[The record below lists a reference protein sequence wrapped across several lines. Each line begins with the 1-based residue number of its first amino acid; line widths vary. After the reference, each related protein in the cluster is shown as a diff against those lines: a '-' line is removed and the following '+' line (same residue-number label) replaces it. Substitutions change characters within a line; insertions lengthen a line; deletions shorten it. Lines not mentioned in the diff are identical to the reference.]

1 MIDRGNPSDL
11 GTSVPVLDGE
21 ALVGALT
28 RRFRT
33 SVEDATVD
41 EHTFSIL
48 KPANADDLI
57 REEDFVKDERL
68 PYWADVWP
76 SSIIL
81 AGKLLELDGHGKT
94 ALELGCG
101 VGLST
106 LAATSAGFDVLST
119 TITRR
124 AGCHSRQCLSESWQI
139 ARTRLVD
146 CGTCLWISDFRS
158 IFASDVLYENEY
170 AKLLPILLAACCRS
184 TGLHDRR
191 SRRVAA
197 PVFVERGGAWVV
209 IRKKEPAVRVRR
221 DQAEDR
227 HLRNRNRILRMKNTD
242 ASDRSNANPKH
253 PSHPEH
259 RVSHL
264 SILGP
269 LPPSRRPSWT

>member
-1 MIDRGNPSDL
+1 MIDKGDL
-11 GTSVPVLDGE
+11 SEIEKSAVLDGE

-48 KPANADDLI
+48 KPANSDDLI

-81 AGKLLELDGHGKT
+81 AGRLLELNGRGKT

-106 LAATSAGFDVLST
+106 VAATSAGFDVLST
-119 TITRR
+119 DYYEDALDVTRANVFR
-124 AGCHSRQCLSESWQI
+124 NLGTI

-146 CGTCLWISDFRS
+146 WRHLPQDLGTFDLV
-158 IFASDVLYENEY
+158 FASDVLYEKEY
-170 AKLLPILLAACCRS
+170 AELLPVLLR
-184 TGLHDRR
+184 GLLTPSGIAVIADPG
-191 SRRVAA
+191 RVAA
-197 PVFVERGGAWVV
+197 PVFVEACAAHGLD
-209 IRKKEPAVRVRR
+209 IRRKESRPFEAGEIRQRIDIYEIGRV
-221 DQAEDR
+221 
-227 HLRNRNRILRMKNTD
+227 
-242 ASDRSNANPKH
+242 
-253 PSHPEH
+253 
-259 RVSHL
+259 
-264 SILGP
+264 
-269 LPPSRRPSWT
+269 

>member
-1 MIDRGNPSDL
+1 MIDRGGDL
-11 GTSVPVLDGE
+11 SKVGMSAVLDGD

-48 KPANADDLI
+48 RPANSDDLI

-81 AGKLLELDGHGKT
+81 AGKLMELEGHGKT

-119 TITRR
+119 DYYEDALDVTRANVFR
-124 AGCHSRQCLSESWQI
+124 NLGTI

-146 CGTCLWISDFRS
+146 WRHLPQDLGTFDLV
-158 IFASDVLYENEY
+158 FASDVLYENEY
-170 AKLLPILLAACCRS
+170 AELLPVLLLRLLS
-184 TGLHDRR
+184 PTGVALIADPG
-191 SRRVAA
+191 RVAI
-197 PVFVERGGAWVV
+197 PVFLEACATHGLK
-209 IRKKEPAVRVRR
+209 IRQKETRPFEAGEIKQRIDLYEIAR
-221 DQAEDR
+221 D
-227 HLRNRNRILRMKNTD
+227 
-242 ASDRSNANPKH
+242 
-253 PSHPEH
+253 
-259 RVSHL
+259 
-264 SILGP
+264 
-269 LPPSRRPSWT
+269 

>member
-1 MIDRGNPSDL
+1 MIDKSDLSDL
-11 GTSVPVLDGE
+11 GKSVTLNGD

-48 KPANADDLI
+48 RPANSDDLI

-76 SSIIL
+76 SSIVL
-81 AGKLLELDGHGKT
+81 AGKLLELNGRGKT

-119 TITRR
+119 DYYEDALDVTRANVFR
-124 AGCHSRQCLSESWQI
+124 NLGKI

-146 CGTCLWISDFRS
+146 WRHLPLDLGTFDL
-158 IFASDVLYENEY
+158 IFASDVLYETEY
-170 AKLLPILLAACCRS
+170 AELLPILFRGLLAP
-184 TGLHDRR
+184 TGIALIADPG
-191 SRRVAA
+191 RVAA
-197 PVFVERGGAWVV
+197 PVFVEACAKHGLV
-209 IRKKEPAVRVRR
+209 IQEKE
-221 DQAEDR
+221 
-227 HLRNRNRILRMKNTD
+227 T
-242 ASDRSNANPKH
+242 
-253 PSHPEH
+253 
-259 RVSHL
+259 
-264 SILGP
+264 
-269 LPPSRRPSWT
+269 RPFEVGDIKQKIDIYEIGFAA

>member
-1 MIDRGNPSDL
+1 MIDRGDL
-11 GTSVPVLDGE
+11 SKVGKSAVLDGD

-48 KPANADDLI
+48 RPANSDDLI

-81 AGKLLELDGHGKT
+81 AGKLLELKGRGKT

-106 LAATSAGFDVLST
+106 LAATSAGFDVLAT
-119 TITRR
+119 DYYEDALDVTRANVFR
-124 AGCHSRQCLSESWQI
+124 NLGTI

-146 CGTCLWISDFRS
+146 WRHLPLDLGTFDLV
-158 IFASDVLYENEY
+158 FASDVLYEKEY
-170 AKLLPILLAACCRS
+170 AELLPLLLRGLLA
-184 TGLHDRR
+184 TGGIALIADPG
-191 SRRVAA
+191 RVAA
-197 PVFVERGGAWVV
+197 PVFVDSCAENGLA
-209 IRKKEPAVRVRR
+209 IRKKETRPFEAGEIK
-221 DQAEDR
+221 Q
-227 HLRNRNRILRMKNTD
+227 RIDIYEIGR
-242 ASDRSNANPKH
+242 
-253 PSHPEH
+253 
-259 RVSHL
+259 
-264 SILGP
+264 G
-269 LPPSRRPSWT
+269 

>member
-1 MIDRGNPSDL
+1 MIDRGELSEIKR
-11 GTSVPVLDGE
+11 SAVLDGE
-21 ALVGALT
+21 ALVGAIT

-81 AGKLLELDGHGKT
+81 AGKLLELNGRGRK

-119 TITRR
+119 DYYEDALDVTRANVFR
-124 AGCHSRQCLSESWQI
+124 NLGKI
-139 ARTRLVD
+139 AQTRLVD
-146 CGTCLWISDFRS
+146 WRHLPQDLGSFDLV
-158 IFASDVLYENEY
+158 FASDVLYENEY
-170 AKLLPILLAACCRS
+170 AALLPVILKSVLAPGGMALIADP
-184 TGLHDRR
+184 G
-191 SRRVAA
+191 RVAA
-197 PVFVERGGAWVV
+197 PVFVEACDEHGLAIRQKETRPFEAGEIRQTIDIYEIGRG
-209 IRKKEPAVRVRR
+209 
-221 DQAEDR
+221 
-227 HLRNRNRILRMKNTD
+227 
-242 ASDRSNANPKH
+242 
-253 PSHPEH
+253 
-259 RVSHL
+259 
-264 SILGP
+264 
-269 LPPSRRPSWT
+269 

>member
-1 MIDRGNPSDL
+1 MIDRGSLSEIGKPA
-11 GTSVPVLDGE
+11 TVLDGE
-21 ALVGALT
+21 PLVGALT

-48 KPANADDLI
+48 KPANSDDLI

-81 AGKLLELDGHGKT
+81 AGKLLELDGDGRS

-119 TITRR
+119 DYYEDALDVTRANVFR
-124 AGCHSRQCLSESWQI
+124 NLGTL

-146 CGTCLWISDFRS
+146 WRHLPLDLGTFDL
-158 IFASDVLYENEY
+158 IFASDVLYEVEY
-170 AKLLPILLAACCRS
+170 AKLLPILLR
-184 TGLHDRR
+184 GLLSPEGIALIADPG
-191 SRRVAA
+191 RVAA
-197 PVFVERGGAWVV
+197 PVFVDACAEHKLV
-209 IRKKEPAVRVRR
+209 IREKETRPFEAGEIK
-221 DQAEDR
+221 Q
-227 HLRNRNRILRMKNTD
+227 RIDIYEIGR
-242 ASDRSNANPKH
+242 A
-253 PSHPEH
+253 
-259 RVSHL
+259 
-264 SILGP
+264 
-269 LPPSRRPSWT
+269 